1 MRAWWNDP
9 REANVHHDSTATFH
23 KKPRDTLSHGMT
35 LYDRMCH
42 YVTAELTI
50 TSVFVYFWDVIS
62 RCST

>member
-1 MRAWWNDP
+1 
-9 REANVHHDSTATFH
+9 VHHDSTATFH